1 MERIEKAAGPP
12 AAGSGGPLRR
22 NAANPRYFTDDSAR
36 AIYLTGSP
44 TWAVMQD
51 MWLESRPRR
60 ELNYPAFLDML
71 EEHGH
76 TFLRFWQW
84 MHPRNAR
91 WSSETTLFDPQPHA
105 RTGPGAANDGLPR
118 FDLSRWNGAYFERL
132 RDRVEAAGR
141 RGLYVGV
148 MLFESWTI
156 KGTTPEQDPWPF
168 HPMHPDNNVNG
179 VTDDPTLEEGPGRG
193 RAWDL
198 FSLRCPQLLHWQKEY
213 VKKVVDTLND
223 LHHVLY
229 EISNEVPN
237 RPEAMAW
244 QDHLCAFIQDY
255 ERGKPKRHP
264 VGITAE
270 GGNQDNA
277 QLFATGADWISPGN
291 GPRFEYRYNPPPADG
306 RKVILTDTDHLW
318 GHGAEVAWVWKSF
331 TRGLN
336 VLFMDP
342 WEPIPADMPGW
353 VLGLGGNGHAGGA
366 HAGDALL
373 GERRAQLHVPVEADV
388 GPPDAGGGVADVE
401 DHRHVAQGEGVAT
414 EVRAQRGR
422 GLVPGHQAGK
432 EEQVLEHRTGMMPL
446 RWCRCPADTS
456 CPHRG
461 TNGSAAHVATR
472 RFLSALPL
480 GASATADTSRQAS
493 KKRVSTA
500 PPKKTESEQIKCDF
514 RTRPTRRT
522 GTVGHDE

>member
-1 MERIEKAAGPP
+1 
-12 AAGSGGPLRR
+12 LRR
-22 NAANPRYFTDDSAR
+22 NPANPRYFTDDSAR
-36 AIYLTGSP
+36 AIYLTGSH

-51 MWLESRPRR
+51 VWLAGRPRR
-60 ELNYPAFLDML
+60 ETDYAAFLDLL

-84 MHPRNAR
+84 MHPQGAR

-105 RTGPGAANDGLPR
+105 RTGPGVARDGLPK
-118 FDLSRWNGAYFERL
+118 FDLSRWNEAYFDRL

-156 KGTTPEQDPWPF
+156 KGTTPEQDPWPY

-179 VTDDPTLEEGPGRG
+179 VSDDPTLEAGPGRG
-193 RAWDL
+193 RAWNL
-198 FSLRCPQLLHWQKEY
+198 FSLGQPQLLRWQKAY

-223 LHHVLY
+223 LDHVLY
-229 EISNEVPN
+229 EISNEVPD

-244 QDHLCAFIQDY
+244 QDHLCAFIHDY
-255 ERGKPKRHP
+255 ERGKPKQHP

-291 GPRFEYRYNPPPADG
+291 GRRFEYRYNPPPADG
-306 RKVILTDTDHLW
+306 RKVILADTDHLW
-318 GHGAEVAWVWKSF
+318 GHGAEVAWIWKSF

-353 VLGLGGNGHAGGA
+353 VQGGVSLNRRHYHLWDPVRRNLGYTRRYADRLDLNACAPRGELCTSTYCLADPGREYLCFFPAGGQEGLDLWDA
-366 HAGDALL
+366 PGAFAAEWFDPATGRAYDGGAIDGGRRHA
-373 GERRAQLHVPVEADV
+373 
-388 GPPDAGGGVADVE
+388 
-401 DHRHVAQGEGVAT
+401 
-414 EVRAQRGR
+414 
-422 GLVPGHQAGK
+422 
-432 EEQVLEHRTGMMPL
+432 
-446 RWCRCPADTS
+446 
-456 CPHRG
+456 
-461 TNGSAAHVATR
+461 
-472 RFLSALPL
+472 L
-480 GASATADTSRQAS
+480 GAPFPGPAVLYLR
-493 KKRVSTA
+493 R
-500 PPKKTESEQIKCDF
+500 
-514 RTRPTRRT
+514 RP
-522 GTVGHDE
+522 G